1 MSLDKAGVQSWMCV
15 ACSREFLE
23 SDLTA
28 AGLKAGWVILNLSPA
43 EGTTA
48 HKHLDVKT
56 RVNSRGAG
64 WGGGVVISL
73 LYCFHIAESV
83 SPWIT
88 VWYHL
93 SSRERDTIN
102 YCDNTA
108 MQLQKTDKNQR
119 GLESESD

>member
-23 SDLTA
+23 NDLTA

-56 RVNSRGAG
+56 RVNRR
-64 WGGGVVISL
+64 GGGL
-73 LYCFHIAESV
+73 
-83 SPWIT
+83 
-88 VWYHL
+88 
-93 SSRERDTIN
+93 
-102 YCDNTA
+102 
-108 MQLQKTDKNQR
+108 
-119 GLESESD
+119 GG